1 MLVAVVDALLQ
12 HKDLSIELSNWD
24 GQWYVQTTEH
34 WYFHHVFTLPGQYS
48 TLGFLPL
55 FPLLMWLVAH
65 VTQLSVIASGVT
77 LSIICGAVA
86 TVLVIE
92 LAKEWWGEA
101 AARRALLFWCFFP
114 GTIVFSMVYTE
125 GLTIALVAGCL
136 LLLERKRWVW
146 AGLLAGLATAVAPTA
161 LAIVPVCVVA
171 ALLEFRSRGWRWR
184 DRQALRSLW
193 APILSPVGVAGFGIF
208 LWFWC
213 GTPLA
218 SFHAQHGAWSE
229 KTTPFA
235 MVDVFG
241 SLMHQIFIHG
251 VGDHGPGGVDLNG
264 VLALLGTAFLVYGAR
279 RLWQVRDTVPLT
291 AWVWTAGVAVLAL
304 TSAKTPPNP
313 RILICAFPLVL
324 VVGAQFTG
332 REQKRLL
339 ALDVGCLL
347 VMSWFTFVGIWLRP

>member
-1 MLVAVVDALLQ
+1 VSTVEQALPVPGTRRWNWVATGWSRYRYLLGVYAASRVLYMLVAVVDALLQ

-125 GLTIALVAGCL
+125 GLTFAL
-136 LLLERKRWVW
+136 
-146 AGLLAGLATAVAPTA
+146 
-161 LAIVPVCVVA
+161 
-171 ALLEFRSRGWRWR
+171 
-184 DRQALRSLW
+184 Q
-193 APILSPVGVAGFGIF
+193 
-208 LWFWC
+208 
-213 GTPLA
+213 
-218 SFHAQHGAWSE
+218 Q
-229 KTTPFA
+229 
-235 MVDVFG
+235 
-241 SLMHQIFIHG
+241 Q
-251 VGDHGPGGVDLNG
+251 
-264 VLALLGTAFLVYGAR
+264 
-279 RLWQVRDTVPLT
+279 
-291 AWVWTAGVAVLAL
+291 
-304 TSAKTPPNP
+304 
-313 RILICAFPLVL
+313 
-324 VVGAQFTG
+324 
-332 REQKRLL
+332 
-339 ALDVGCLL
+339 
-347 VMSWFTFVGIWLRP
+347 